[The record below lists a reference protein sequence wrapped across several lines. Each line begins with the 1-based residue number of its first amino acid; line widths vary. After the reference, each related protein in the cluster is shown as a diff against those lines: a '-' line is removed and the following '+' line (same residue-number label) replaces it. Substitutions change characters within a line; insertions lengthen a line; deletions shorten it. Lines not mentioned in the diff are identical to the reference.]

1 MKTIISL
8 FALSALAVT
17 AFAQCETGT
26 NTCGADT
33 KKCCK
38 VEAAEKQMAAE
49 GMKPFDAKDAEFL
62 AMARKMM
69 GENGKSCGEQS
80 ASCGS
85 KSQAAKFKVF
95 VAGEGYQFFGC
106 QGSASKGR
114 TDWVAKGARVGKIQK
129 VTSKR
134 TV

>member
-1 MKTIISL
+1 MKTIVSL

-26 NTCGADT
+26 NTCGAET

-69 GENGKSCGEQS
+69 GNDGKSCGTGGG
-80 ASCGS
+80 CGS
-85 KSQAAKFKVF
+85 KKAEVAKFKVF